1 VPPREYL
8 IIADAVAPLVA
19 SPSAIAATGLG
30 RALAAA
36 GHKTPVLS
44 AASPDVA
51 SQVPG
56 LARRLRKVSTVVG
69 AETLELSLYE
79 GRASLSQAE
88 LLVLGTPAL
97 GRAETAA
104 MFASAVRALGADGLL
119 TAPVTIGWGE
129 TAAAALSATA
139 SSVRIFALPTGR
151 LGPPLS
157 AAEKQV
163 LAPHLLAD
171 DGAQRSLVALG
182 SLAANAILAPSP
194 SAARANESDPALASR
209 ASDEPFLGVRFGC
222 DDPPH
227 DPATDP
233 ALPVNYSADTLGGK
247 LECRKA
253 LARRCSLALG
263 PRTLLLTAG
272 PLYREE
278 GAEALLAGLE
288 GLTPFDVVTV
298 IVPRGDRELVERAR
312 LLAIQHPGRIALLPE
327 SDPAQERFAHAAA
340 DAILLGDDHDQA
352 GRSSGLA
359 LLYGTLPIVPNT
371 GANRDYLVDY
381 DQRSATGHAILYGGT
396 MGAVVDGATSFGVE
410 GAVRR
415 ALAVRADSD
424 AWSAL
429 VRSLFA
435 SAPRWSKTAAAV
447 EEIVSEFA

>member
-1 VPPREYL
+1 LPPLEYL
-8 IIADAVAPLVA
+8 ILADAVAPLSA
-19 SPSAIAATGLG
+19 TTSAIAATGLG

-36 GHKTPVLS
+36 GHKTTVLT

-51 SQVPG
+51 ELVPG

-69 AETLELSLYE
+69 NQTLELALYE
-79 GRASLSQAE
+79 GRAPLSQAQ
-88 LLVLGTPAL
+88 LLVLGTPPL
-97 GRAETAA
+97 GRAEMAA
-104 MFASAVRALGADGLL
+104 MLSSAVRVLGADGLL
-119 TAPVTIGWGE
+119 SPAVTIGWGE
-129 TAAAALSATA
+129 TSAAALSVTSA
-139 SSVRIFALPTGR
+139 SVRIFALPTGR

-157 AAEKQV
+157 PEEK
-163 LAPHLLAD
+163 LLLGPQLLGD
-171 DGAQRSLVALG
+171 DSASRSLVGLG

-194 SAARANESDPALASR
+194 SAARANETDPGLSER
-209 ASDEPFLGVRFGC
+209 ASDEPFIGIRFGC

-227 DPATDP
+227 DPSSDP
-233 ALPVNYSADTLGGK
+233 ALPASYSATALGGK
-247 LECRKA
+247 AECRKA

-272 PLYREE
+272 PLFRDE
-278 GAEALLAGLE
+278 GAEILLAGLE
-288 GLTPFDVVTV
+288 RLAPHDVVTV

-312 LLAIQHPGRIALLPE
+312 LLAIQHPGRFALLPE
-327 SDPAQERFAHAAA
+327 ADAVQERFAHAAA

-381 DQRSATGHAILYGGT
+381 DQRSGTGHAVLYDLGD
-396 MGAVVDGATSFGVE
+396 AFAIE

-415 ALAVRADSD
+415 AIAARADSD

-429 VRSLFA
+429 VRTLFS
-435 SAPRWSKTAAAV
+435 SAPRWSTTAAAV
-447 EEIVSEFA
+447 DEIARQYA